1 MILICTASITPP
13 KSEHQSAKEAT
24 FFKQNA
30 GMNTDD
36 SELTEARLDTL
47 LKSAH
52 LALDGGDVQVGRELS
67 HKVLKAAQTLG
78 NQRFEAK
85 ALLCL
90 AHCDRMLSH
99 YRRAHR
105 ASQRAAHGFQLLGD
119 TSGEVMALTTHA
131 FVAINLGRNEE
142 AVEAALLSVRL
153 SELLEKDEHSVLS
166 YNALGAAYFWSHH
179 FDKAEQ
185 ALCTAIEIAE
195 NSNPPLSTFQSKVN
209 QWWAQVIRIFY
220 ERYFEGEL
228 PSLALMRMFRESIM
242 HLFTKAEADAKPLGN
257 NVTTE
262 AVLLFGA
269 SLDACWHGELEQAEN
284 AVNAL
289 SGWAQRYGTLTWL
302 SALEAW
308 ARTEIAWARQD
319 WPYATQQVTHLI
331 EIAVTVEH
339 EQLAC
344 LGHLLASQ
352 LFMAQGLTGR
362 ALDELRRLRLREQ
375 LIRCDCLETRENV
388 IDWQLSLRQRQH
400 NIDRLELTSRQLEK
414 LSLED
419 TLTNIPNRRGFERY
433 ASELLRS
440 GLERRQ
446 PPCLALID
454 VDSFKNINDRFSH
467 QVGDEVLKRIAQ
479 ILKTHIRE
487 DDMAARQGGDEFVI
501 VFKTAD
507 LKVVQQVC
515 QRISIAVGEFA
526 WSSISGALQAS
537 ISVGVARA
545 EPGDTVASL
554 THRADTAMY
563 EEKKKKQVQFD
574 SLLSQAK

>member
-1 MILICTASITPP
+1 
-13 KSEHQSAKEAT
+13 
-24 FFKQNA
+24 
-30 GMNTDD
+30 MNSVDR
-36 SELTEARLDTL
+36 ELTGSNLDKL
-47 LKSAH
+47 LKDAH
-52 LALDGGDVQVGRELS
+52 AALDGGHVQAGRELS
-67 HKVLKAAQTLG
+67 HRVLKMAQALDDKH
-78 NQRFEAK
+78 FEAK

-105 ASQRAAHGFQLLGD
+105 ASQRAAHGFQQMGD

-153 SELLEKDEHSVLS
+153 SELLDKDEHSVLS
-166 YNALGAAYFWSHH
+166 FNALGAAYFWSHH

-185 ALCTAIEIAE
+185 ALHTAIEIAE
-195 NSNPPLSTFQSKVN
+195 NAKPPLSTFQSQVN

-220 ERYFEGEL
+220 ERYFDGEL
-228 PSLALMRMFRESIM
+228 PSLARMRVTRESIM
-242 HLFTKAEADAKPLGN
+242 QRVANTHGTTNPIGSS
-257 NVTTE
+257 VTTE
-262 AVLLFGA
+262 AVLSFGA
-269 SLDACWHGELEQAEN
+269 SLDACWHGQLKQAQD
-284 AVNAL
+284 AANAL
-289 SGWAQRYGTLTWL
+289 NSWAQRYGTLTWL

-308 ARTEIAWARQD
+308 ARTEIAWATKD
-319 WPYATQQVTHLI
+319 WPGATQQVAHLI

-352 LFMAQGLTGR
+352 LCMAQGMNGP

-400 NIDRLELTSRQLEK
+400 NIDRLELSSRQLEK

-433 ASELLRS
+433 ATELLRS
-440 GLERRQ
+440 GLERGQ
-446 PPCLALID
+446 PPCLAL
-454 VDSFKNINDRFSH
+454 VDMDNFKTINDRFSH
-467 QVGDEVLKRIAQ
+467 LVGDEVLKRIAQ
-479 ILKTHIRE
+479 ILKAYIRE
-487 DDMAARQGGDEFVI
+487 EDMVARLGGDEFII

-507 LKVVQQVC
+507 LKVVQLVC
-515 QRISIAVGEFA
+515 QRISNAVEEFA
-526 WSSISGALQAS
+526 WSTIGAGLQAS

-545 EPGDTVASL
+545 TAGDSVATL

-563 EEKKKKQVQFD
+563 AEKNKKHNRINK
-574 SLLSQAK
+574 LTTEKRPP

>member
-1 MILICTASITPP
+1 
-13 KSEHQSAKEAT
+13 
-24 FFKQNA
+24 
-30 GMNTDD
+30 MNSVDG
-36 SELTEARLDTL
+36 ELTIANLDTL
-47 LKSAH
+47 LKDAH
-52 LALDGGDVQVGRELS
+52 EALDGGHVQVGRDLS
-67 HKVLKAAQTLG
+67 YRVLKMAQALDDKH
-78 NQRFEAK
+78 FEAK

-105 ASQRAAHGFQLLGD
+105 ASQRAAHDFQLLGD

-153 SELLEKDEHSVLS
+153 SELLDKDEHSVLS

-185 ALCTAIEIAE
+185 ALRTAIDIAE
-195 NSNPPLSTFQSKVN
+195 HAKPPLSTFQSQVN

-228 PSLALMRMFRESIM
+228 PSLALMRVTRESIM
-242 HLFTKAEADAKPLGN
+242 QRFANNQATNNPIGN
-257 NVTTE
+257 SVTTE
-262 AVLLFGA
+262 AVLSFGA
-269 SLDACWHGELEQAEN
+269 SLDACWHGQLNQAQD
-284 AVNAL
+284 AANAL
-289 SGWAQRYGTLTWL
+289 NGWAQRYGTLTWL
-302 SALEAW
+302 SALDAW
-308 ARTEIAWARQD
+308 ARTEIAWARKD
-319 WPYATQQVTHLI
+319 WPGATQQVAHLI

-352 LFMAQGLTGR
+352 LYMAQGMNGP

-433 ASELLRS
+433 AAELLRS
-440 GLERRQ
+440 GLERSQ
-446 PPCLALID
+446 PPCLAL
-454 VDSFKNINDRFSH
+454 VDMDNFKTINDRFSH
-467 QVGDEVLKRIAQ
+467 LVGDEVLKRIGQ
-479 ILKTHIRE
+479 ILKTYIRE
-487 DDMAARQGGDEFVI
+487 EDMAARLGGDEFVI

-507 LKVVQQVC
+507 LKVARQVC
-515 QRISIAVGEFA
+515 QRISLAVCEFA
-526 WSSISGALQAS
+526 WSTISPGLQAS
-537 ISVGVARA
+537 ISVGLSRA
-545 EPGDTVASL
+545 MPGDTVAVL
-554 THRADTAMY
+554 THRSDTAMY
-563 EEKKKKQVQFD
+563 AEKKKKHAQND
-574 SLLSQAK
+574 SLRSKIETHDQSA